1 VRRRLVPVIAAA
13 GILLAA
19 CGSHPKSTATI
30 HVGVTQI
37 LRKSRAA
44 VDATPAVHFA
54 LASSGI
60 ASGTTA
66 LVSGSGDLKRPDE
79 LQGSMLVA
87 EDGISATIKVVA
99 TGGRFYALLPF
110 ASKYAVANP
119 ASYGLGNPAQLLS
132 PTDGVSSL
140 LTSMQSPKLGASQ
153 RIDGEL
159 LDVVTG
165 TVPGRDVPVITDLD
179 KAEPVTITAYVS
191 PSTYQLRRV
200 QLAGPFT
207 KAGVVTTYD
216 VTLTHYGESVTIST
230 PPT

>member
-132 PTDGVSSL
+132 PTDGVS
-140 LTSMQSPKLGASQ
+140 
-153 RIDGEL
+153 
-159 LDVVTG
+159 VVTG